1 MTRISPRDE
10 CNMVLYKAKGKISN
24 RANDADRQRSEA
36 FSSAAAPPALDSPAV
51 SGRGVTFLK
60 TLVSDYQILSPVSTF
75 ACTLGQQ
82 SSQYKPMTFP
92 GRLLC
97 AFCLIRSYRPRTST
111 YFDLSPGVVNWTRF
125 SAEQ

>member
-1 MTRISPRDE
+1 MSA
-10 CNMVLYKAKGKISN
+10 NMVLYKAEGKMIAQTTQTVSAGKAP
-24 RANDADRQRSEA
+24 R
-36 FSSAAAPPALDSPAV
+36 FAAAPLAFHSPAV
-51 SGRGVTFLK
+51 SSRGVTFLK

-111 YFDLSPGVVNWTRF
+111 YFDFSPGVVNWTRF
-125 SAEQ
+125 SAGQ